1 MPPHRL
7 RPLDL
12 QHGVVELAHG
22 SGGRATQQLIVELF
36 QRHFGSPQLT
46 VGHDAGILPPPS
58 GRLAVS
64 TDCFVVSPL
73 FFPGGCIGDLA
84 VHGSINDVAMAGA
97 QPLGLTVGFVLEEGF
112 PLAQLDRIA
121 AAVGTACE
129 RAAVPII
136 SGDTKVVERG
146 KADGVFLC
154 TTCVG
159 IVPSGVQIAPQRACP
174 HDVILVSGTV
184 GDHGTAILSQRE
196 GIAFETDIIS
206 DSAPLH
212 TLVAAMLDA
221 DPDLHVLR
229 DPTRG
234 GVAAALNE
242 IAASAQVG
250 MQIDEAAIP
259 VHPAVRSACDLLGL
273 DPLHLACEGRLLAVC
288 DAASAPRVLA
298 KMQAHPLGR
307 NAAVIGNVVPDRQ
320 CFVELRTPYG
330 GRRILDWPAGEQL
343 PRIC

>member
-1 MPPHRL
+1 M
-7 RPLDL
+7 
-12 QHGVVELAHG
+12 
-22 SGGRATQQLIVELF
+22 
-36 QRHFGSPQLT
+36 
-46 VGHDAGILPPPS
+46 
-58 GRLAVS
+58 
-64 TDCFVVSPL
+64 
-73 FFPGGCIGDLA
+73 CIRD
-84 VHGSINDVAMAGA
+84 S
-97 QPLGLTVGFVLEEGF
+97 
-112 PLAQLDRIA
+112 
-121 AAVGTACE
+121 
-129 RAAVPII
+129 
-136 SGDTKVVERG
+136 
-146 KADGVFLC
+146 
-154 TTCVG
+154 
-159 IVPSGVQIAPQRACP
+159 
-174 HDVILVSGTV
+174 
-184 GDHGTAILSQRE
+184 GTAILSQRE
-196 GIAFETDIIS
+196 GIAFETDIVT

-288 DAASAPRVLA
+288 HAASAPRVLA

-307 NAAVIGNVVPDRQ
+307 NAAVIGNVVSDPL
-320 CFVELRTPYG
+320 CFVELRTPYS